1 MKRPLDWTRATED
14 DFEVIKKLGL
24 GSYSTVWEVKHKVTN
39 KRFAIKHENYIFNDP
54 ETCRNILRE
63 IGLLRHLQHEGIV
76 NLFDVRTTS
85 FPNYDE
91 LLIIL
96 DIHAT
101 DLKKLIKSTKTI
113 PEAKIKRIMYEL
125 LKIVKY
131 LHSAGVLHRDIKP
144 GNILL
149 NEEGRPV
156 LCDFGLARGS
166 INAERFYLARQES
179 IDEANNKNKEENQK
193 DEGEEKE
200 TVEEIGTVEETK
212 ESGEGENSPTSYCR
226 KERIKYAK
234 DLTGYVATRWYRAP
248 EIILCQADYGPGIDI
263 WGLGCVFAELLSMA
277 KPDVEP
283 KDRTPFFPGS
293 SSYPYSPARSERLK
307 CGISMLET
315 DQLNIVL
322 KMLGAP
328 TKKDCEFIK
337 DERRTKLLMEMHTE
351 KSGLDKRIPSAGK
364 DAIDLLKKMLQFSP
378 ILRATVDEC
387 LAHPYFTD
395 IRDRKNEAVAPT
407 RIEFDF
413 EAQSYLSKEQ
423 LKELID
429 EELEHFKRLRE
440 SNKIM
445 WS

>member
-1 MKRPLDWTRATED
+1 MKRLLDWTRATED

-39 KRFAIKHENYIFNDP
+39 KRFAIKHEDYIFNDP

-76 NLFDVRTTS
+76 NLLDVRTTS

-96 DIHAT
+96 DLHAT
-101 DLKKLIKSTKTI
+101 DLKKVIKSTKTI
-113 PEAKIKRIMYEL
+113 PEIKIKRIMYEL

-149 NEEGRPV
+149 DEEGRPV

-166 INAERFYLARQES
+166 INAERFYLQRQES
-179 IDEANNKNKEENQK
+179 IDEINMNKEKNPG
-193 DEGEEKE
+193 DEKE
-200 TVEEIGTVEETK
+200 IVEESDTVEETK
-212 ESGEGENSPTSYCR
+212 EAGEGENSPTSYCR
-226 KERIKYAK
+226 KGCRKYTK

-277 KPDVEP
+277 KADVEP
-283 KDRTPFFPGS
+283 KDRKPFFPGS

-328 TKKDCEFIK
+328 TKEDCEFIK
-337 DERRTKLLMEMHTE
+337 DERRIKLLMEMHTE
-351 KSGLDKRIPSAGK
+351 KSELDKRIPSAGK

-378 ILRATVDEC
+378 LLRATVDEC
-387 LAHPYFTD
+387 LAHSYFAD
-395 IRDRKNEAVAPT
+395 VRDKTSEAVAPAK
-407 RIEFDF
+407 IEFDF
-413 EAQSYLSKEQ
+413 EAQTYLSKEQ

-429 EELEHFKRLRE
+429 EELEYFRRLRE
-440 SNKIM
+440 SNKII
-445 WS
+445 WY